1 MQSKPKS
8 KNFWQRQLALNW
20 LWAFCILLCSCAQ
33 VAPWER
39 GRLAKPQMA
48 LTPYPSQDAVQE
60 HVYSSR
66 EAGGKIQPTGGGC
79 GCY

>member
-1 MQSKPKS
+1 MIHSASKI
-8 KNFWQRQLALNW
+8 FICALIAM
-20 LWAFCILLCSCAQ
+20 LTACTH

-39 GRLAKPQMA
+39 GHLAKPQMA
-48 LTPYPSQDAVQE
+48 TEPYPAQRALME

-66 EAGGKIQPTGGGC
+66 EAGAVGSAGQGGGC